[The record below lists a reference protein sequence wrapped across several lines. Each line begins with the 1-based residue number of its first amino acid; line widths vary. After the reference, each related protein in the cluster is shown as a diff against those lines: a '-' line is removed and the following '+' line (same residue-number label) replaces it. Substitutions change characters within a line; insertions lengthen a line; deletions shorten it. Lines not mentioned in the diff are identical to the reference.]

1 MTLSGGVQ
9 MLAVLMVGL
18 IAGLMVGTGIEQ
30 HSLRALSASAWVT
43 EHQVMDSW
51 FRVIMPPYWNVTAL
65 MLVVAAFLSRGQA
78 RWLFAVAAL
87 LLIVSLVVTV
97 RVEVPMN
104 RSIATWDPNAPPA
117 NWAQVRDHWLAF
129 HRLRTA
135 SGILAFVVATL
146 GLTRGTHS

>member
-65 MLVVAAFLSRGQA
+65 MLVIAAFLSRGQV

>member
-1 MTLSGGVQ
+1 MSLSGSVQ
-9 MLAVLMVGL
+9 MLAVFMVGL

-51 FRVIMPPYWNVTAL
+51 FRVIMPPYWNATAL
-65 MLVVAAFLSRGQA
+65 VLVIAAFLSRGQA
-78 RWLFAVAAL
+78 RWLFGAAAL

-97 RVEVPMN
+97 RVEVPIN
-104 RSIATWDPNAPPA
+104 RSIAAWDPNAPPT

-135 SGILAFVVATL
+135 SGILAFVLATL